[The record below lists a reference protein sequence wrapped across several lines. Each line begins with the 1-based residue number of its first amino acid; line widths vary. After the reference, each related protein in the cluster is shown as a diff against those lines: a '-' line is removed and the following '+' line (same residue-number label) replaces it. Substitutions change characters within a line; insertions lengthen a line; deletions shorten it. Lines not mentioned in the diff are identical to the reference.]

1 MTILPFTPKT
11 SIKLFALFKYPFQRS
26 EGQNI
31 GTPYQF
37 WKIRK
42 DGSAVFLAIQLNIA
56 QQQQLEILTLLCYWR
71 INLLT
76 MKVLFIMLQMNHR
89 NALRRRRRFRPYWV
103 LPRPAKSWLEI
114 HFNRRII
121 VNWNNETEYIRLP
134 LLAAWRMLMDF
145 VTLNKQKVR

>member
-1 MTILPFTPKT
+1 MWARPHFRKHFGWTNFCSKIFVKRGRTGKWQSYLLYLKRQSNCLPFSNIDFCDP
-11 SIKLFALFKYPFQRS
+11 RS
-26 EGQNI
+26 NI
-31 GTPYQF
+31 RTPYQF

-56 QQQQLEILTLLCYWR
+56 QQQQLEIVTLLCYWR
-71 INLLT
+71 INLLI

-103 LPRPAKSWLEI
+103 LPRPAESWFEI

-121 VNWNNETEYIRLP
+121 VNWE
-134 LLAAWRMLMDF
+134 
-145 VTLNKQKVR
+145 